1 MNPVLQSNAAIAVIL
16 MLLLIHVLAIV
27 VACMFCFG
35 IVSRRRTSPPGSDSS
50 RRVSTVSAHTI
61 FPHRPACWLAVR
73 GSSSERVQEALGL
86 SHSAPCSWSEGM
98 TGEHEFFI
106 SPRVNGWVIV
116 TGVAIPTPNDDIDE
130 CFHFLMSLSRKLG
143 HVQFF
148 YAEKFLQHHAWAR
161 LDDGC
166 VTRAYAWIGE
176 TVWNQGAR
184 TIPET
189 ELDVKC
195 VAYGEPCS
203 SGVAAW
209 NTEKVS
215 QLAARWNFDP
225 AAVDERLLNHAVGV
239 SGELPKIY

>member
-1 MNPVLQSNAAIAVIL
+1 MNPVLQNNAAVL
-16 MLLLIHVLAIV
+16 MLLLIHVLALV
-27 VACMFCFG
+27 VACLFCFG
-35 IVSRRRTSPPGSDSS
+35 IVLRRRAYPPDYNPVQ
-50 RRVSTVSAHTI
+50 RVSTISAQTI
-61 FPHRPACWLAVR
+61 FPHRPTCWLAIR

-86 SHSAPCSWSEGM
+86 SHSTPCSWSEGM

-130 CFHFLMSLSRKLG
+130 CFHFLISLSRKLG

-148 YAEKFLQHHAWAR
+148 YAEKFLHHHAWAR

-184 TIPET
+184 TVPET
-189 ELDVKC
+189 ELEVKC
-195 VAYGEPCS
+195 VDYGEPCP

-239 SGELPKIY
+239 AGELPKLY